1 MRIVVTRQMID
12 ATFDFIEG
20 RRTKKESDS
29 VVLRGVRG
37 AKFPASL
44 LRSPDEES
52 PLSYYMDGEKQA
64 VIAETFNL
72 PKNMPAV
79 YGRIGRRYAR
89 QVELY
94 WTYTAVMEFIQSI
107 CDKPIEI
114 IFPSGGEYDA
124 LIIRCYENDIAT
136 VGDFLT
142 TFVRYEVTTLR
153 NRTLKITGETF
164 DAVFANIR
172 AACYSLL

>member
-1 MRIVVTRQMID
+1 MNIVVTKRMID
-12 ATFDFIEG
+12 TAFDFIEG
-20 RRTKKESDS
+20 RRVKKESDG

-44 LRSPDEES
+44 LRSPDEVS

-64 VIAETFNL
+64 VIADTFNM
-72 PKNMPAV
+72 PKNTPVV

-94 WTYTAVMEFIQSI
+94 WTYTAVMELIKPV
-107 CDKPIEI
+107 CEKPIEL
-114 IFPSGGEYDA
+114 IFPKGGEYDA
-124 LIIRCYENDIAT
+124 LIVRCYERDITT

-142 TFVRYEVTTLR
+142 FFVRYEVTTLR
-153 NRTLKITGETF
+153 NRMIKIKGETF
-164 DAVFANIR
+164 DTVFANIR
-172 AACYSLL
+172 AACYALL